1 MKITIILSIL
11 VLSLLFIPKK
21 SISQEYIA
29 EYQNISEIS
38 ENIELRK
45 YQKSTFISYYSK
57 EENNQN
63 SYFRVLA
70 GYIFGGNETKEKIS
84 MTSPVQIKLNG
95 NQEML
100 FRVPEK
106 YNTGNLP
113 TPNNK
118 EIKMEIEEARTVA
131 AIRFS
136 GYAREKNVSKHKK
149 ILIDKLKEKNI
160 NHDENFEL
168 WVYDDPF
175 KIKNRRNEIIVNINS
190 DFNTSNE

>member
-1 MKITIILSIL
+1 
-11 VLSLLFIPKK
+11 
-21 SISQEYIA
+21 
-29 EYQNISEIS
+29 
-38 ENIELRK
+38 
-45 YQKSTFISYYSK
+45 
-57 EENNQN
+57 
-63 SYFRVLA
+63 
-70 GYIFGGNETKEKIS
+70 

-149 ILIDKLKEKNI
+149 ILIDKGLNYEDVLI
-160 NHDENFEL
+160 
-168 WVYDDPF
+168 
-175 KIKNRRNEIIVNINS
+175 KIKIESLWNNLIFKKYVNQVSINEEKIKSNLKQKDIKSVYKKYSIS
-190 DFNTSNE
+190 EILFNPKN